1 MQGLYAICDTSFSP
15 QYSHETLAELLLE
28 GGVKIVQLRMKDQNP
43 KSIEEKAK
51 KILDL
56 KKKYEFTFILN
67 DAVELAANLPVD
79 GIHVGENDLPVA
91 KVREQVGT
99 HKLIGYSSHSLAE
112 ALQAEQAG
120 ADYVAFG
127 AIFPTKTK
135 GPGHPVQGL
144 KKLQDLVKAIRVPVV
159 AIGGIQ
165 KNNIQEV
172 LQTGVACVAMITALT
187 QAPNVK
193 RATQEF
199 VQCFTHLSF

>member
-1 MQGLYAICDTSFSP
+1 MKGLYAICDTSFSP

-28 GGVKIVQLRMKDQNP
+28 GGVKILQLRMKDQSL
-43 KSIEEKAK
+43 KLIEEKAK
-51 KILDL
+51 KILEL

-67 DAVELAANLPVD
+67 DAVDLATELPVD
-79 GIHVGENDLPVA
+79 GIHVGENDLPVTE
-91 KVREQVGT
+91 VRKQVGAY
-99 HKLIGYSSHSLAE
+99 KLIGYSSHSLAE

-120 ADYVAFG
+120 ANYVAFG

-144 KKLQDLVKAIRVPVV
+144 KKLRDLVKAIQIPVV

-187 QAPNVK
+187 QASNVK
-193 RATQEF
+193 VAAQEF
-199 VQCFTHLSF
+199 VQCFTHPSF